1 MSKEN
6 EKNKWQD
13 TQLHLNEIPDEE
25 LNLLTD
31 EELDD
36 LLTENA
42 EQEMSLLKRTLVSEE
57 ATSKLSIEDE
67 WEKWEKTHADNHH
80 ANASSHRRLY
90 PWLKIAAA
98 FLGLLMLSGISYA
111 AYYAASQHEENQQM
125 VAADSLQKDS
135 TIHQK
140 ATAAQTWQKIEP
152 SKNTPVIFEDA
163 ELATILNYIAEK
175 ANVKVEY
182 RNAAAAHIRFYLQWE
197 SEDTLGDIIEKIN
210 HFQKVHIE
218 FDESAQRLMVE

>member
-13 TQLHLNEIPDEE
+13 TQL
-25 LNLLTD
+25 NLENLTD
-31 EELDD
+31 EELDA

-57 ATSKLSIEDE
+57 ATSKLNIKDE
-67 WEKWEKTHADNHH
+67 WEIWEKSHADDNH
-80 ANASSHRRLY
+80 ANASSHRRIY

-111 AYYAASQHEENQQM
+111 AYYVASLHEENQQT
-125 VAADSLQKDS
+125 VAADSLQRDS
-135 TIHQK
+135 SAHQK
-140 ATAAQTWQKIEP
+140 ATVAQTWQKIEP
-152 SKNTPVIFEDA
+152 SQNAPIVFEDV

-175 ANVKVEY
+175 THVKVEY

-197 SEDTLGDIIEKIN
+197 SKDTLGDIIEKIN

>member
-13 TQLHLNEIPDEE
+13 TQLHLEN
-25 LNLLTD
+25 LTD
-31 EELDD
+31 EELDA
-36 LLTENA
+36 LLTKNA

-57 ATSKLSIEDE
+57 ATSKLNIKDE
-67 WEKWEKTHADNHH
+67 WEIWEKSHADDNH
-80 ANASSHRRLY
+80 ANASSHRRSY
-90 PWLKIAAA
+90 PWFKIAAA

-111 AYYAASQHEENQQM
+111 AYYAASQHTDHQQM
-125 VAADSLQKDS
+125 MAADSLQQDS
-135 TIHQK
+135 SAHQK
-140 ATAAQTWQKIEP
+140 ATVAQTWQKIEP
-152 SKNTPVIFEDA
+152 SQNAPIIFEDA
-163 ELATILNYIAEK
+163 ELGTILNYIAEK
-175 ANVKVEY
+175 THVKVGY

-197 SEDTLGDIIEKIN
+197 SKDTLGDIIEKIN

>member
-13 TQLHLNEIPDEE
+13 TQL
-25 LNLLTD
+25 NLENLTD
-31 EELDD
+31 EKLDA

-42 EQEMSLLKRTLVSEE
+42 EQEVSLLKRTLVNEE
-57 ATSKLSIEDE
+57 ATSKIDIEKE
-67 WEKWEKTHADNHH
+67 WEKWEHSHADNYHAKADDNH
-80 ANASSHRRLY
+80 ANTVSHQRSY
-90 PWLKIAAA
+90 PWFKIAAA

-111 AYYAASQHEENQQM
+111 AYYAASRHADHQQM
-125 VAADSLQKDS
+125 MAADSLQRDS
-135 TIHQK
+135 SIHQK
-140 ATAAQTWQKIEP
+140 ATVAQTWQKIEP
-152 SKNTPVIFEDA
+152 TKNAPIVFEDA

-175 ANVKVEY
+175 THVKVEY

-197 SEDTLGDIIEKIN
+197 SKDTLGDIIEKIN